1 MQELIFAHIVHP
13 SNIDLLMS
21 AYDFENMTDTYGDP
35 AKPTFGSTILHMK
48 TLVDHNVGNEVVDTV
63 VVFLKTEDMWSDLEV
78 DTSVS
83 QGPFQTFIALKRK
96 N

>member
-13 SNIDLLMS
+13 SNIDTLKS
-21 AYDFENMTDTYGDP
+21 IYDFENTTDTYGHP
-35 AKPTFGSTILHMK
+35 AKPTLGSAILHMK
-48 TLVDHNVGNEVVDTV
+48 TLVDYNVGSEVVDTV
-63 VVFLKTEDMWSDLEV
+63 IVFLKVEDMWADLEV
-78 DTSVS
+78 DTRVP